1 MKQLYAFICE
11 CLRKYWS
18 PEVIANRCKQ
28 KGLNV
33 CASTIYRALAESRL
47 TGYSRKAHLRR
58 RGKKRV
64 GSRKKCTTIHPDHTI
79 HERPEIVETKSRLGD
94 FEGDTVYGG
103 IGKVFMVK

>member
-64 GSRKKCTTIHPDHTI
+64 GSRKKCTTIHPVHTI

-94 FEGDTVYGG
+94 F
-103 IGKVFMVK
+103 MVALVKCLW

>member
-58 RGKKRV
+58 RGKNALV
-64 GSRKKCTTIHPDHTI
+64 A
-79 HERPEIVETKSRLGD
+79 ERNALQFIRFTQSMKD
-94 FEGDTVYGG
+94 Q
-103 IGKVFMVK
+103 K